1 MNSRDRVRKTL
12 AHEKPD
18 RPPADGFFRA
28 EVWASLRAHFGT
40 TDDDR
45 IMDALGFDFRRAVL
59 EPSNAFASTAVPA
72 PVSIGVGSGTR
83 NLVRILPNGVFEDDR
98 GLRRVIDSEE
108 KYFHYISPPLEHA
121 DTLDAYAFPDPD
133 LPERYAHLRQQVQR
147 YKDRFMIQI
156 ETGNMF
162 RDAWELRGFERFL
175 IDMYDNPAFV
185 TRLLDRIAEH
195 KIAEVTHMIEQGADI
210 IQMAGDIATEKQ
222 MMISPK
228 WWRTEIKSRLAQ
240 VVMATR
246 RPDVYYYFHSDGAM
260 QTVIPDLIE
269 IGFDIVDPMQPECM
283 DLIALK
289 RVYGSRIT
297 FHSTLSS
304 QHTLPF
310 GTVDDVRAEV
320 RARKRDL
327 GQDGGLILAPSNV
340 VQHDV
345 PLQNLLALYDEITK
359 DLE

>member
-1 MNSRDRVRKTL
+1 MMNSRDRVRKTL
-12 AHEKPD
+12 AHEKTD

-28 EVWASLRAHFGT
+28 EVWTNLRAHFGT
-40 TDDDR
+40 NDDDQ
-45 IMDALGFDFRRAVL
+45 ILDVLGFDFRRAVL
-59 EPSNAFASTAVPA
+59 EPSNAFAATAVPA
-72 PVSIGVGSGTR
+72 PVSVGVGAGTR

-98 GLRRVIDSEE
+98 GLHRVIDSEK
-108 KYFHYISPPLEHA
+108 KYFHYVSPPLEHA
-121 DTLDAYAFPDPD
+121 ETPDAYTFPAPD

-156 ETGNMF
+156 ETGNIF
-162 RDAWELRGFERFL
+162 REAWELRGFEQFL
-175 IDMYDNPAFV
+175 MDMHDNPSFV
-185 TRLLDRIAEH
+185 TRLLDRITEH
-195 KIAEVTHMIEQGADI
+195 KITEVTRMIETGADI

-228 WWRTEIKSRLAQ
+228 WWRTEVKPRLAQ
-240 VVMATR
+240 VIAATR
-246 RPDVYYYFHSDGAM
+246 RPNVYYYFHSDGAM

-269 IGFDIVDPMQPECM
+269 VGFDIVDPMQPECM
-283 DLIALK
+283 DLLALK
-289 RVYGSRIT
+289 RAYGAHIT

-310 GTVDDVRAEV
+310 GSVADVRAEV
-320 RARKRDL
+320 AARKRDL

-345 PLQNLLALYDEITK
+345 PLANLLALYDEIAR
-359 DLE
+359 